1 MTSALLHKHRLSSRS
16 RLRSHLALS
25 LALGAI
31 GCEAPTKSV
40 APQPT
45 PVTVANVQ
53 EYSGGEGLNYSASI
67 IPYTQLSLAFKSSG
81 YVTSILQRPGVNGHE
96 RNLQQGDEVK
106 KGAIVATVR
115 QIDYQRSVDQYKG
128 QLEQAEAAREKAQQ
142 DFARADAL
150 YKANALTQTDYDAA
164 KAQNDST
171 QGALA
176 TTQATLA
183 QAQQGLADCEL
194 KAPMDGQILARNI
207 EVGVLVAAGTTGFT
221 MGDTGLVKAIFG
233 IPDTLLSSVR
243 LKQRQGIR
251 TETYP
256 DEFYGQISAISP
268 QADQKSRTF
277 QVEVTVPNPKG
288 LLKSGM
294 VATLD
299 LGGSALKTAALVIPI
314 ESVVSPADGSK
325 AFSVFIVQREGDRD
339 VVHRRDVQPGPAFG
353 NMVSIAQGVARGEQV
368 VSNGATLVSDGQSVH
383 VIQ

>member
-1 MTSALLHKHRLSSRS
+1 MTSA
-16 RLRSHLALS
+16 RSHKNRVSGRIRRLPALFLALIS
-25 LALGAI
+25 V
-31 GCEAPTKSV
+31 GCETPTKSV

-67 IPYTQLSLAFKSSG
+67 VPYTQLPLAFKSAG
-81 YVTSILQRPGVNGHE
+81 YVTSILQRPGVNGRM

-106 KGAIVATVR
+106 KGTVVATVR
-115 QIDYQRSVDQYKG
+115 QSDYQRSVDQYQG
-128 QLEQAEAAREKAQQ
+128 QLEQARAARDKAVQ
-142 DFARADAL
+142 DFARAEAL

-176 TTQATLA
+176 TTQAVLA
-183 QAQQGLADCEL
+183 QAQQALSDCEL
-194 KAPMDGQILARNI
+194 KAPMDGQILSRNI

-221 MGDTGLVKAIFG
+221 MGDTELVKAVFG
-233 IPDTLLSSVR
+233 VPDTLLASVR
-243 LKQRQGIR
+243 LKQKQGIR
-251 TETYP
+251 TETYSE
-256 DEFYGQISAISP
+256 EFVGQISAISP

-277 QVEVTVPNPKG
+277 QVEVTIPNPKG

-299 LGGSALKTAALVIPI
+299 LGGPTLKSALLVVPI
-314 ESVVSPADGSK
+314 EAIVSPADGSK

-339 VVHRRDVQPGPAFG
+339 VVHRHNIQPGPTFG
-353 NMVSIAQGVARGEQV
+353 NMVSIAQGVARGERV
-368 VSNGATLVSDGQSVH
+368 VSSGATLVNDGQAVH